1 MAVPGF
7 TRAALLVTL
16 AAWAL
21 TGCSRDPSGTAPDA
35 RAPVPAGTP
44 AAVPPEIQQVCSDFA
59 AASLAFDTTRDQGP
73 GQARQRAAERF
84 GTPELASRLS
94 AEGRSTTTWNMVA
107 ARRGRVEVTT
117 VPVRDDP
124 PAPREG
130 SAGAGAVA
138 TRVAVGD
145 AGWRQELSTVV
156 IYCALGREDSG
167 WRVTGVR
174 LADSESG
181 AESP

>member
-1 MAVPGF
+1 MALPGSIRS
-7 TRAALLVTL
+7 TLLVTL
-16 AAWAL
+16 AACAL
-21 TGCSRDPSGTAPDA
+21 TACSRDPADTAPDTPP
-35 RAPVPAGTP
+35 PVLAATP
-44 AAVPPEIQQVCSDFA
+44 AAVPQEVQKVCSDFA

-73 GQARQRAAERF
+73 GHARQRAAERF

-94 AEGRSTTTWNMVA
+94 AEGRGTTWAMVA

-130 SAGAGAVA
+130 SAGAGVVD

-156 IYCALGREDSG
+156 VYCALGREESG
-167 WRVTGVR
+167 WRVTDVR
-174 LADSESG
+174 LADSESST
-181 AESP
+181 ESP